1 MFLHHSEYYILKC
14 FFSWCSQEHMKR
26 PKVLFCSIF
35 INIWEKRKLGVLKRK
50 KKFFVLFFLSVCL
63 ALFLFSSF
71 FSLIKV
77 SLIYPFML
85 LSLVYPFCLPFGTLP
100 AVGFILSF
108 LHLLNLT
115 QYLEHSPL
123 KHLAGHLSS
132 YLHLSPRAAF
142 LSTGCY
148 VDKGIGKNFLPLPL
162 SIPLGSSHHAKRGCE
177 TVFWYGSKSSTE
189 NDLSIWAWF
198 YGAQG
203 WKF

>member
-1 MFLHHSEYYILKC
+1 MIQDWTAVLLTHLYCMFLHHSEYYILKC
-14 FFSWCSQEHMKR
+14 FFSWCSQEHMKG

-35 INIWEKRKLGVLKRK
+35 INIWQKRKLGVLKRK
-50 KKFFVLFFLSVCL
+50 KKFFSFFFLFVVS
-63 ALFLFSSF
+63 LFYFPSLFS
-71 FSLIKV
+71 LTKV

-85 LSLVYPFCLPFGTLP
+85 LSLFYPLCLLFGTLL

-132 YLHLSPRAAF
+132 YLHLSPRSAF

-148 VDKGIGKNFLPLPL
+148 VDKGIGKNFLATQHPTWIQSPCQKKL
-162 SIPLGSSHHAKRGCE
+162 
-177 TVFWYGSKSSTE
+177 
-189 NDLSIWAWF
+189 
-198 YGAQG
+198 
-203 WKF
+203 